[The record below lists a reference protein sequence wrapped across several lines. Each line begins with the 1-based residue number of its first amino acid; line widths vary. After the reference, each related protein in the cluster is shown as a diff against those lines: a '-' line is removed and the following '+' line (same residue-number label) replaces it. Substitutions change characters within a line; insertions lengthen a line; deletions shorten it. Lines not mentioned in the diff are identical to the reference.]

1 MPRIAL
7 LAAMALIA
15 LSSADTG
22 QAIVTARGNPA
33 HWRFASGRAPTRA
46 EYVAVVAAC
55 QDGAVVHM
63 RHRPLDACL
72 ANLGL
77 HRQR

>member
-7 LAAMALIA
+7 FAGLALLA

-22 QAIVTARGNPA
+22 QVVVNANGNPA
-33 HWRFASGRAPTRA
+33 HWRFASGRTPTRA

-55 QDGAVVHM
+55 QDGAVVRM
-63 RHRPLDACL
+63 RHRPLEACL

-77 HRQR
+77 RRLR